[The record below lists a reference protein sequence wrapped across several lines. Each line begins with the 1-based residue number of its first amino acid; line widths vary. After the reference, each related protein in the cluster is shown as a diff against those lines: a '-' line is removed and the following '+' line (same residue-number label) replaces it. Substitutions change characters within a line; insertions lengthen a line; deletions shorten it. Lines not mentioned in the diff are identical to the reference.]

1 MATVTACPGG
11 LSPLAR
17 GTPPLRSSTRSISRF
32 IPAGAGNSRSILLAL
47 FRLAVYPR
55 WRGELCIKT
64 SVKNFAVGLSPLA
77 RGTRT
82 RDAPRFVGTR
92 FIPAGA
98 GNSHHDARATRQG
111 SVYPRWRGEL
121 ISPGISCSR
130 GRGLS
135 PLARGTRP
143 SPVFR
148 SFRPRFI
155 PAGAG
160 NSSRAIAIAIVR
172 SVYPRWRGELYI
184 NEVNLW
190 KLYGLSPLARGTLFM
205 RGSKSPRRRFI
216 PAGAGNSGE
225 SGCVH
230 QWSSVYPRWRGEL
243 KQIVRFPHI
252 HDGLSPLARGTP
264 LFHPLML

>member
-17 GTPPLRSSTRSISRF
+17 GTPPLRSSTRSIS
-32 IPAGAGNSRSILLAL
+32 
-47 FRLAVYPR
+47 
-55 WRGELCIKT
+55 
-64 SVKNFAVGLSPLA
+64 
-77 RGTRT
+77 
-82 RDAPRFVGTR
+82 R

-190 KLYGLSPLARGTLFM
+190 KLYGLSPLARGTQPDAD
-205 RGSKSPRRRFI
+205 RYRASPRFI
-216 PAGAGNSGE
+216 PAGAGNSPTH
-225 SGCVH
+225 CTLCRRNP
-230 QWSSVYPRWRGEL
+230 VYPRWRGEL
-243 KQIVRFPHI
+243 SGPSI
-252 HDGLSPLARGTP
+252 HLLNPAGLSPLARGTHHHQALP
-264 LFHPLML
+264 ALAARFIPAGAGNSPALAGRRRAVTVYPRWRGELSKSIHLFLKHFFP

>member
-1 MATVTACPGG
+1 MGVLPQGRGTPSDIHHRIQCVRFILADAGNSWLFGVLKRTKTVYPRWRGELDSMATVTACPG
-11 LSPLAR
+11 
-17 GTPPLRSSTRSISRF
+17 
-32 IPAGAGNSRSILLAL
+32 
-47 FRLAVYPR
+47 
-55 WRGELCIKT
+55 
-64 SVKNFAVGLSPLA
+64 GLSPLA

-160 NSSRAIAIAIVR
+160 NSNRLFVFPIFMT
-172 SVYPRWRGELYI
+172 VYPRWRGEL
-184 NEVNLW
+184 
-190 KLYGLSPLARGTLFM
+190 LYS
-205 RGSKSPRRRFI
+205 I
-216 PAGAGNSGE
+216 P
-225 SGCVH
+225 
-230 QWSSVYPRWRGEL
+230 
-243 KQIVRFPHI
+243 
-252 HDGLSPLARGTP
+252 
-264 LFHPLML
+264 

>member
-121 ISPGISCSR
+121 
-130 GRGLS
+130 
-135 PLARGTRP
+135 
-143 SPVFR
+143 
-148 SFRPRFI
+148 
-155 PAGAG
+155 
-160 NSSRAIAIAIVR
+160 
-172 SVYPRWRGELYI
+172 YI

-243 KQIVRFPHI
+243 RNWSSVNRRRI
-252 HDGLSPLARGTP
+252 GLSPLARGTP
-264 LFHPLML
+264 VRGTA

>member
-11 LSPLAR
+11 LSPLGR

-135 PLARGTRP
+135 PLARGTL
-143 SPVFR
+143 
-148 SFRPRFI
+148 
-155 PAGAG
+155 
-160 NSSRAIAIAIVR
+160 
-172 SVYPRWRGELYI
+172 YKRGE
-184 NEVNLW
+184 
-190 KLYGLSPLARGTLFM
+190 FM
-205 RGSKSPRRRFI
+205 ETVRFI

-252 HDGLSPLARGTP
+252 HDGLSPLARGT
-264 LFHPLML
+264 L

>member
-148 SFRPRFI
+148 SFRPLFI

-216 PAGAGNSGE
+216 PAGAGNSNRLF
-225 SGCVH
+225 VFPIFMT
-230 QWSSVYPRWRGEL
+230 VYPRWRGEL
-243 KQIVRFPHI
+243 LYSIP
-252 HDGLSPLARGTP
+252 
-264 LFHPLML
+264 

>member
-98 GNSHHDARATRQG
+98 GNS
-111 SVYPRWRGEL
+111 
-121 ISPGISCSR
+121 
-130 GRGLS
+130 
-135 PLARGTRP
+135 
-143 SPVFR
+143 
-148 SFRPRFI
+148 
-155 PAGAG
+155 
-160 NSSRAIAIAIVR
+160 SRAIAIAIVR

-243 KQIVRFPHI
+243 RRKRMRSPMVI
-252 HDGLSPLARGTP
+252 GLSPLARGTP
-264 LFHPLML
+264 AKADAFTNGHRFIPAGAGNSNRLFVFPIFMTVYPRWRGELLYSIP

>member
-1 MATVTACPGG
+1 MVVRRFEENKNGLSPLARGTRLNGNRHGLSWRFIPAGAGNSPASLEYPLYIPVYPRWRGELAVDFAGVVSAGG

-17 GTPPLRSSTRSISRF
+17 GTLHKNQREELCSRF
-32 IPAGAGNSRSILLAL
+32 IPAGAGNS
-47 FRLAVYPR
+47 
-55 WRGELCIKT
+55 
-64 SVKNFAVGLSPLA
+64 NA
-77 RGTRT
+77 RCTQ
-82 RDAPRFVGTR
+82 VC
-92 FIPAGA
+92 
-98 GNSHHDARATRQG
+98 GN
-111 SVYPRWRGEL
+111 
-121 ISPGISCSR
+121 
-130 GRGLS
+130 
-135 PLARGTRP
+135 
-143 SPVFR
+143 
-148 SFRPRFI
+148 
-155 PAGAG
+155 
-160 NSSRAIAIAIVR
+160 

-264 LFHPLML
+264 VRGTA

>member
-121 ISPGISCSR
+121 
-130 GRGLS
+130 
-135 PLARGTRP
+135 
-143 SPVFR
+143 
-148 SFRPRFI
+148 
-155 PAGAG
+155 
-160 NSSRAIAIAIVR
+160 
-172 SVYPRWRGELYI
+172 YI

>member
-172 SVYPRWRGELYI
+172 SVYPRWRGELYSDGDRHRPI
-184 NEVNLW
+184 
-190 KLYGLSPLARGTLFM
+190 GLSPLARGTLYKRGEFM
-205 RGSKSPRRRFI
+205 ETVRFI
-216 PAGAGNSGE
+216 PAGAGNSK
-225 SGCVH
+225 
-230 QWSSVYPRWRGEL
+230 PPDL
-243 KQIVRFPHI
+243 TI
-252 HDGLSPLARGTP
+252 
-264 LFHPLML
+264 

>member
-121 ISPGISCSR
+121 
-130 GRGLS
+130 
-135 PLARGTRP
+135 
-143 SPVFR
+143 
-148 SFRPRFI
+148 
-155 PAGAG
+155 
-160 NSSRAIAIAIVR
+160 
-172 SVYPRWRGELYI
+172 YI

-243 KQIVRFPHI
+243 NQIVRFPHI

>member
-17 GTPPLRSSTRSISRF
+17 GTPPLRSSTRSISRFIPAGAGNSRSILLALFRLAVYPRWRGELAVDFAGVVSAGGLSPLARGTRGRFCWRCFGWRF

-121 ISPGISCSR
+121 
-130 GRGLS
+130 
-135 PLARGTRP
+135 
-143 SPVFR
+143 
-148 SFRPRFI
+148 
-155 PAGAG
+155 
-160 NSSRAIAIAIVR
+160 
-172 SVYPRWRGELYI
+172 YI

-243 KQIVRFPHI
+243 
-252 HDGLSPLARGTP
+252 
-264 LFHPLML
+264 M

>member
-160 NSSRAIAIAIVR
+160 NSHHDARATR
-172 SVYPRWRGELYI
+172 QGSVYPRWRGELI
-184 NEVNLW
+184 SPGISCSRGR
-190 KLYGLSPLARGTLFM
+190 GLSPLARGTLPA
-205 RGSKSPRRRFI
+205 RLRSPSSDRFI
-216 PAGAGNSGE
+216 PAGAGNSNRLF
-225 SGCVH
+225 VFPIFMT
-230 QWSSVYPRWRGEL
+230 VYPRWRGEL
-243 KQIVRFPHI
+243 LYSIP
-252 HDGLSPLARGTP
+252 
-264 LFHPLML
+264 

>member
-1 MATVTACPGG
+1 MVV
-11 LSPLAR
+11 R
-17 GTPPLRSSTRSISRF
+17 RF
-32 IPAGAGNSRSILLAL
+32 EEN
-47 FRLAVYPR
+47 
-55 WRGELCIKT
+55 
-64 SVKNFAVGLSPLA
+64 KNGLSPLA
-77 RGTRT
+77 RGTRLNGN
-82 RDAPRFVGTR
+82 RHGLSWR

-243 KQIVRFPHI
+243 TITRHYR
-252 HDGLSPLARGTP
+252 HWLLGLSPLARGT
-264 LFHPLML
+264 L

>member
-1 MATVTACPGG
+1 MVVRRFEENKNG

-98 GNSHHDARATRQG
+98 GNS
-111 SVYPRWRGEL
+111 
-121 ISPGISCSR
+121 
-130 GRGLS
+130 
-135 PLARGTRP
+135 
-143 SPVFR
+143 
-148 SFRPRFI
+148 
-155 PAGAG
+155 
-160 NSSRAIAIAIVR
+160 SRAIAIAIVR
-172 SVYPRWRGELYI
+172 SVYPRWRGELFLCVA
-184 NEVNLW
+184 VNPHVGGLSPLARGTPAKADAFTNGHRFIPAGAGNSNRLFVFPIFMTVYPRW
-190 KLYGLSPLARGTLFM
+190 RGELTITRHYRHWLLGLSPLARGTL
-205 RGSKSPRRRFI
+205 
-216 PAGAGNSGE
+216 
-225 SGCVH
+225 
-230 QWSSVYPRWRGEL
+230 
-243 KQIVRFPHI
+243 
-252 HDGLSPLARGTP
+252 
-264 LFHPLML
+264 

>member
-98 GNSHHDARATRQG
+98 GNS
-111 SVYPRWRGEL
+111 
-121 ISPGISCSR
+121 
-130 GRGLS
+130 
-135 PLARGTRP
+135 
-143 SPVFR
+143 
-148 SFRPRFI
+148 
-155 PAGAG
+155 
-160 NSSRAIAIAIVR
+160 SRAIAIAIVR

-190 KLYGLSPLARGTLFM
+190 KLYGLSPLARGTPAKADAFTN
-205 RGSKSPRRRFI
+205 GHRFI
-216 PAGAGNSGE
+216 PAGAGNSNRLF
-225 SGCVH
+225 VFPIFMT
-230 QWSSVYPRWRGEL
+230 VYPRWRGEL
-243 KQIVRFPHI
+243 LYSIP
-252 HDGLSPLARGTP
+252 
-264 LFHPLML
+264 

>member
-1 MATVTACPGG
+1 MFGVLKRTKTVYPRWRGELDSMATVTACPGG

-64 SVKNFAVGLSPLA
+64 GVKNFAVGLSPLA

-130 GRGLS
+130 GRS
-135 PLARGTRP
+135 
-143 SPVFR
+143 
-148 SFRPRFI
+148 
-155 PAGAG
+155 
-160 NSSRAIAIAIVR
+160 
-172 SVYPRWRGELYI
+172 
-184 NEVNLW
+184 
-190 KLYGLSPLARGTLFM
+190 LSPLARGTLFM

-243 KQIVRFPHI
+243 RSEWLRSSHFF
-252 HDGLSPLARGTP
+252 GLSPLARGTR
-264 LFHPLML
+264 

>member
-130 GRGLS
+130 GRSLS
-135 PLARGTRP
+135 PLARGTQIGMAA
-143 SPVFR
+143 VVAF
-148 SFRPRFI
+148 FRFI

-160 NSSRAIAIAIVR
+160 NS
-172 SVYPRWRGELYI
+172 
-184 NEVNLW
+184 VNPIT
-190 KLYGLSPLARGTLFM
+190 KNMKP
-205 RGSKSPRRRFI
+205 
-216 PAGAGNSGE
+216 
-225 SGCVH
+225 
-230 QWSSVYPRWRGEL
+230 SVYPRWRGEL
-243 KQIVRFPHI
+243 KRAPFNAAA
-252 HDGLSPLARGTP
+252 DGGLSPLARGT
-264 LFHPLML
+264 L

>member
-1 MATVTACPGG
+1 MGVLPQGRGTPSDIHHRIQCVRFILADAGNSWLFGVLKRTKTVYPRWRGELDSMATVTACPGG

-121 ISPGISCSR
+121 FPRDCDRHRPI
-130 GRGLS
+130 GLS
-135 PLARGTRP
+135 PLARGTHVMNIKLFTL
-143 SPVFR
+143 S
-148 SFRPRFI
+148 RFI

-160 NSSRAIAIAIVR
+160 NSVAAAHR
-172 SVYPRWRGELYI
+172 
-184 NEVNLW
+184 
-190 KLYGLSPLARGTLFM
+190 
-205 RGSKSPRRRFI
+205 
-216 PAGAGNSGE
+216 
-225 SGCVH
+225 
-230 QWSSVYPRWRGEL
+230 
-243 KQIVRFPHI
+243 
-252 HDGLSPLARGTP
+252 
-264 LFHPLML
+264 

>member
-77 RGTRT
+77 RGTLIMTHGRP
-82 RDAPRFVGTR
+82 DKVR

-98 GNSHHDARATRQG
+98 GNS
-111 SVYPRWRGEL
+111 
-121 ISPGISCSR
+121 
-130 GRGLS
+130 
-135 PLARGTRP
+135 
-143 SPVFR
+143 PVA
-148 SFRPRFI
+148 SFPVV
-155 PAGAG
+155 
-160 NSSRAIAIAIVR
+160 SS

>member
-111 SVYPRWRGEL
+111 SVYPH
-121 ISPGISCSR
+121 
-130 GRGLS
+130 
-135 PLARGTRP
+135 
-143 SPVFR
+143 
-148 SFRPRFI
+148 
-155 PAGAG
+155 
-160 NSSRAIAIAIVR
+160 
-172 SVYPRWRGELYI
+172 WRGELYI

>member
-121 ISPGISCSR
+121 RRKRMRSPMVI
-130 GRGLS
+130 
-135 PLARGTRP
+135 
-143 SPVFR
+143 
-148 SFRPRFI
+148 
-155 PAGAG
+155 
-160 NSSRAIAIAIVR
+160 
-172 SVYPRWRGELYI
+172 
-184 NEVNLW
+184 
-190 KLYGLSPLARGTLFM
+190 GLSPLARGTLLQ
-205 RGSKSPRRRFI
+205 RRTADGLARFI
-216 PAGAGNSGE
+216 PAGAGNSGT
-225 SGCVH
+225 GPALTGGG
-230 QWSSVYPRWRGEL
+230 SVYPRWRGEL
-243 KQIVRFPHI
+243 AALTVASFFQY
-252 HDGLSPLARGTP
+252 GLSPLARGTP
-264 LFHPLML
+264 IRPRINMM

>member
-1 MATVTACPGG
+1 MATVTACPG
-11 LSPLAR
+11 
-17 GTPPLRSSTRSISRF
+17 
-32 IPAGAGNSRSILLAL
+32 
-47 FRLAVYPR
+47 
-55 WRGELCIKT
+55 
-64 SVKNFAVGLSPLA
+64 GLSPLA

-216 PAGAGNSGE
+216 PAGAGNSGT
-225 SGCVH
+225 GPALTGGG
-230 QWSSVYPRWRGEL
+230 SVYPRWRGEL
-243 KQIVRFPHI
+243 RSGEQHNNSVP
-252 HDGLSPLARGTP
+252 GLSPLARGTRCAHRRQ
-264 LFHPLML
+264 LFPVRFIPAGAGNSKPPDLTI

>member
-1 MATVTACPGG
+1 MGVLPQGRGTPSDIHHRIQCVRFILADAGNSWLFGVLKRTKTVYPRWRGELDSMATVTACPGG

-17 GTPPLRSSTRSISRF
+17 GTPPLRSSTRSIS
-32 IPAGAGNSRSILLAL
+32 
-47 FRLAVYPR
+47 
-55 WRGELCIKT
+55 
-64 SVKNFAVGLSPLA
+64 
-77 RGTRT
+77 
-82 RDAPRFVGTR
+82 R

-243 KQIVRFPHI
+243 QYDRE
-252 HDGLSPLARGTP
+252 
-264 LFHPLML
+264 